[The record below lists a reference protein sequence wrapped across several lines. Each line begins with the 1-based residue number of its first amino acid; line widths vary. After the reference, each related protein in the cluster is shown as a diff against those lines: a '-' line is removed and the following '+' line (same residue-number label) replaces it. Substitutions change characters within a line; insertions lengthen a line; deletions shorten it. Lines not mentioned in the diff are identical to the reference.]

1 MELLPRSLRSLPPK
15 VAAVRL
21 GRPGAYWADM
31 REDQAAGLRRLF
43 RQAPPQVVALYATGR
58 LHAENAVMA
67 AHRIAGQA
75 ERVLLIDEAEGDASL
90 GAALDLGAGP
100 DLLQLLD
107 GRTLLAAV
115 VQPVPG
121 LLGRVPAAAAALA
134 LPLLDDARRACL
146 FEALR
151 ILHRHA
157 GFVLIHA
164 DGATADA
171 PSPFVHAAPRR
182 LLVAEASACG
192 ATQAYQAIKHLA
204 AGGAGSVD
212 VAVCR
217 ARSRSDASA
226 FFATLD
232 ALVRRHVG
240 VPLAWL
246 GELERDDLAA
256 GLARPVLA
264 PQRGPLAPPA
274 ARRYAAWGWI
284 PPGNARG
291 I

>member
-1 MELLPRSLRSLPPK
+1 MVDP
-15 VAAVRL
+15 
-21 GRPGAYWADM
+21 

-43 RQAPPQVVALYATGR
+43 RQAPPQVVALYSTGR
-58 LHAENAVMA
+58 LRAENAVLA
-67 AHRIAGQA
+67 AHRVACHAQ
-75 ERVLLIDEAEGDASL
+75 RVLLVDEAEGEAAL
-90 GAALDLGAGP
+90 GAALGLDAGP

-107 GRTLLAAV
+107 GRTLLASV
-115 VQPVPG
+115 LQPVPG

-164 DGATADA
+164 DGATADG

-182 LLVAEASACG
+182 VLLAEASACG
-192 ATQAYQAIKHLA
+192 ATQAYQAIKQLA

-212 VAVCR
+212 IAVCR
-217 ARSRSDASA
+217 ARSRADAAA
-226 FFATLD
+226 FFASLD
-232 ALVRRHVG
+232 ALVQRHVG

-246 GELERDDLAA
+246 GEVERDDLAA
-256 GLARPVLA
+256 GLSRPLQEARGA
-264 PQRGPLAPPA
+264 SIAAPA
-274 ARRYAAWGWI
+274 ARRYAAWGRI
-284 PPGNARG
+284 GAGGRSLA
-291 I
+291 